1 MSGEADRRARWT
13 FAEEDPLPLLVGG
26 AGLRDLVYARA
37 DLGSGARVLDVGGD
51 PQLSREVAEHAGAG
65 TEVVV
70 LAGDDAQVW
79 NGLAL
84 DDGAVGLVVGN
95 DALRGPLAPALAEI
109 ARVVRR
115 GGWVSLI
122 QPAHGRVFTPALAED
137 GPVSQRVLEGEVIWA
152 ARAVGLLPVMVG
164 LGFQYREAPV
174 GAVDGVRSPV
184 TALPVTLAT
193 PVVQIDAVRVDPR
206 PDRAVPPG
214 SGPEWYEAYRR
225 ALDQAVAVGIPLA
238 AWQIAQAIGNHL
250 ARERDPLCHWPSRV
264 APMWTPFHTPGD
276 PR

>member
-1 MSGEADRRARWT
+1 MTGEGGHRPRWT
-13 FAEEDPLPLLVGG
+13 FAVEDPLPLLVGG
-26 AGLRDLVYARA
+26 VGFRGLVYERA
-37 DLGSGARVLDVGGD
+37 ERGPGARVLDLGGD
-51 PQLSREVAEHAGAG
+51 PKLSREVAEHAAGGA
-65 TEVVV
+65 EVVV
-70 LAGDDAQVW
+70 LAGDVPIW
-79 NGLAL
+79 NGLVL

-95 DALRGPLAPALAEI
+95 DALRGPLVPALTEI
-109 ARVVRR
+109 ARVVRC

-122 QPAHGRVFTPALAED
+122 QPAHDRVFTPALAED
-137 GPVSQRVLEGEVIWA
+137 GPVPPRVLEGEVIWA

-206 PDRAVPPG
+206 PDRTVPPG
-214 SGPEWYEAYRR
+214 SWPEWYEAYRR
-225 ALDQAVAVGIPLA
+225 ALDQALAVGIPPA

-250 ARERDPLCHWPSRV
+250 ARENDPLCHWPNRV
-264 APMWTPFHTPGD
+264 APMWTPFHTPGG